1 MLPFLREEKI
11 DLRTQVTFTGSK
23 MEIYLPSYFL
33 EDESKMA
40 AIIGRRVETIGLFWF
55 SVNNKYYEMQVPV
68 KISFEFSER
77 NKKTMRLKTE
87 IPSIAYDIFTLENG
101 DAFVYDVMYK
111 QSIDDIGF
119 FLSKMIEGGKMPP
132 TISYEEILGIFLKAL
147 EVTKINEKFGVG
159 SVTLE
164 FILSELYRDRR
175 NNSDPFRIAF
185 DNKKVS
191 PYDYKMVRIVKVP
204 EMNSTFTGLT
214 GEDINQQL
222 IAAIL
227 RNREG
232 REERISPIEK
242 IIKY

>member
-11 DLRTQVTFTGSK
+11 NLRTQVTFTGSK

-33 EDESKMA
+33 EDGTMG

-55 SVNNKYYEMQVPV
+55 SVNEKFYEMQVPV
-68 KISFEFSER
+68 KMSFEFSER
-77 NKKTMRLKTE
+77 TKKNMRLQNGMP
-87 IPSIAYDIFTLENG
+87 IINYDIFELENG

-132 TISYEEILGIFLKAL
+132 TISYEEILGVFLKAL

-159 SVTLE
+159 AVTLE
-164 FILSELYRDRR
+164 FILSELYRDKK
-175 NNSDPFRIAF
+175 NNSDPFRLVY
-185 DNKKVS
+185 DGKRVS

-222 IAAIL
+222 ISAIL

-232 REERISPIEK
+232 RDERISPIEK

>member
-33 EDESKMA
+33 DGESKMA

-55 SVNNKYYEMQVPV
+55 SVNGKFYEMQIPV
-68 KISFEFSER
+68 RVSFEFSER
-77 NKKTMRLKTE
+77 EKKNMRLQNGMP
-87 IPSIAYDIFTLENG
+87 IINYDIFILENG
-101 DAFVYDVMYK
+101 DAFIYDVMYK

-132 TISYEEILGIFLKAL
+132 TISYEEILGVFLKAL

-159 SVTLE
+159 AVTLE
-164 FILSELYRDRR
+164 FILSELYRNKR
-175 NNSDPFRIAF
+175 NNSDPFRLAY
-185 DNKKVS
+185 DGKRVS

-222 IAAIL
+222 VAAIL

-232 REERISPIEK
+232 RDERISPIEK

>member
-33 EDESKMA
+33 DSESKMA

-55 SVNNKYYEMQVPV
+55 SVAGKFYEMQIPV
-68 KISFEFSER
+68 KVSFEFSDRE
-77 NKKTMRLKTE
+77 KKSMRLQNGMP
-87 IPSIAYDIFTLENG
+87 IIGYDIFMLENG
-101 DAFVYDVMYK
+101 DAFIYDVMYK

-164 FILSELYRDRR
+164 FILSELYRDKK
-175 NNSDPFRIAF
+175 NNSDPFRLAY
-185 DNKKVS
+185 DGKRVS

-232 REERISPIEK
+232 REERLSPIEK

>member
-11 DLRTQVTFTGSK
+11 NLRTQVTFTGSK

-33 EDESKMA
+33 EDGTMG

-55 SVNNKYYEMQVPV
+55 SVNEKFYEMQVPV
-68 KISFEFSER
+68 KMSFEFSER
-77 NKKTMRLKTE
+77 RKKNMRLQNGMP
-87 IPSIAYDIFTLENG
+87 IINYDIFELENG

-132 TISYEEILGIFLKAL
+132 TISYEEILGVFLKAL

-159 SVTLE
+159 AVTLE
-164 FILSELYRDRR
+164 FILSELYRDKK
-175 NNSDPFRIAF
+175 NNSDPFRLVY
-185 DNKKVS
+185 DGKRVS

-222 IAAIL
+222 ISAIL

-232 REERISPIEK
+232 RDERISPIEK

>member
-33 EDESKMA
+33 EDGTMG

-55 SVNNKYYEMQVPV
+55 SVNEKFYEMQVPV
-68 KISFEFSER
+68 RMSFEFSDR
-77 NKKTMRLKTE
+77 RKKNMRLQNGMP
-87 IPSIAYDIFTLENG
+87 IINYDIFTLENG

-132 TISYEEILGIFLKAL
+132 TISYEEILGVFLKAL

-164 FILSELYRDRR
+164 FILSELYRDKR
-175 NNSDPFRIAF
+175 NNSDPFRLAY
-185 DNKKVS
+185 DGKRVS

-232 REERISPIEK
+232 RDERISPIEK